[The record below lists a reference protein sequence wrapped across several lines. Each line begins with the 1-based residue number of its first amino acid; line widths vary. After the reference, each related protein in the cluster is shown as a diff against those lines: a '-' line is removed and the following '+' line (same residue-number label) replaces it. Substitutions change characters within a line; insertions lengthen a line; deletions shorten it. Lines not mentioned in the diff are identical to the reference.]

1 MTPEEHKQRHVDL
14 HQALDELLA
23 DYIQHG
29 NGRPREPIFALLSW
43 SASQAAMP
51 APDHPTH
58 YASPLQ
64 TAQIPGRQGEH
75 IDVILP
81 SSDRRQ

>member
-1 MTPEEHKQRHVDL
+1 MTQAEHKQRHVEL

-43 SASQAAMP
+43 SASQAGMP
-51 APDHPTH
+51 EPDHPVH
-58 YASPLQ
+58 YQTERPQIAGQ
-64 TAQIPGRQGEH
+64 TAEALLLRPRQ
-75 IDVILP
+75 
-81 SSDRRQ
+81 Q